1 MTWKDISIKQYYE
14 ILDLMSTDDML
25 VIQEGLIKIL
35 YGVDMGDIPF
45 NKLNDYL
52 NGLLFL
58 KEPYKAAPV
67 LKEYTIKGEIFTVV
81 NDMSKITTAQFI
93 DFQEFLKRSDYKNIL
108 GCLFVKKGE
117 IYGQNNYN
125 DFLYDNLT
133 MDIYLDVTNFFTLW
147 LKKSFHHTVSC
158 SVRELRRKLRKTKDK
173 TERMKILRQIIVL
186 KQADLQISE
195 GGQTEYQMFL
205 KN

>member
-133 MDIYLDVTNFFTLW
+133 MDIYLDVTNFFTL
-147 LKKSFHHTVSC
+147 
-158 SVRELRRKLRKTKDK
+158 
-173 TERMKILRQIIVL
+173 
-186 KQADLQISE
+186 
-195 GGQTEYQMFL
+195 
-205 KN
+205 